1 MAPSTPD
8 PGPAALPE
16 KKPEPDTGPSVPTK
30 LQAGGQSTHE
40 MMMAM
45 IKKTLAGALFLSV
58 ATLPGP
64 ADAASPSPPASA
76 AAALAIVASLHLQHA
91 DATLAAL
98 RGYLPFPI
106 NAQDALKDLVGDFN
120 KLVALSAPMDVV
132 IALDPAA
139 GENLE
144 RPLWGF
150 AVGVTAAEDARLLA
164 QSRGYLTDGKAGTYR
179 LSVPVTSN
187 GRGLFC
193 YLTTLA
199 GGKGRL
205 SCSGRDRDRD
215 LLGPYLGRLTPS
227 AAAQA
232 ADIHGE
238 LLIDTLARTYAG
250 PWQRM
255 LQVGGLA
262 LPQRLAL
269 GQPKFDRAVT
279 DATQALIGELLAVS
293 HDLQTVALDI
303 SLQQSG
309 AQLQLGYRMG
319 GRESAWAQA
328 DAETAAR
335 PASGPPPA
343 FWTLPSEVTAASY
356 RTADA
361 KWGLRLLQLA
371 WPIVDGYF
379 EHDGL
384 AAADRQALGDL
395 LLKIPKFEGPMT
407 TVLAELP
414 AAGPAASKGEEVAA
428 FLGGT
433 SYLVTADGQSDQSL
447 PWLRALL
454 SAYNRPGVQ
463 AYLKKKWRAAGVT
476 DPLPTLRGDVVSKQL
491 GQNAVALAFTANLAG
506 IGKAAG
512 TKLGSAGPGAAAT
525 ARRGPTTVYIISAAI
540 DNRVFTVLGTDRA
553 ALLRRLTELPKL
565 PPEKTLAQRPGLD
578 TLRRPG
584 WQSGGFGTIAGFS
597 TLLNLALASA
607 SRAEAGR
614 PSAPGTLDAAALLA
628 AIPHHGEVPH
638 TYGGRPAAPGPQNPL
653 GLTYLY
659 AVQIPRLV
667 LEDAV
672 ALVMNIALVKDK

>member
-1 MAPSTPD
+1 
-8 PGPAALPE
+8 
-16 KKPEPDTGPSVPTK
+16 
-30 LQAGGQSTHE
+30 
-40 MMMAM
+40 M
-45 IKKTLAGALFLSV
+45 IKKTVAGALLLSGALV
-58 ATLPGP
+58 SDR
-64 ADAASPSPPASA
+64 ADAAPPGPIAPVA
-76 AAALAIVASLHLQHA
+76 PPLAIVASVHA
-91 DATLAAL
+91 QRVDATLAAL

-106 NAQDALKDLVGDFN
+106 NPQDALKDLVGDFN
-120 KLVALSAPMDVV
+120 KLVSLSAPMDIV

-164 QSRGYLTDGKAGTYR
+164 QSRGYLTDGKGGTYR
-179 LSVPVTSN
+179 LSVPVQSN

-199 GGKGRL
+199 GGAGRL

-232 ADIHGE
+232 ADIHAE

-250 PWQRM
+250 PWQRL

-279 DATQALIGELLAVS
+279 DATQALIAELLALS
-293 HDLQTVALDI
+293 HDLQTVALDF

-319 GRESAWAQA
+319 GRESVWAQA
-328 DAETAAR
+328 DAEAATR
-335 PASGPPPA
+335 PASGPPPV
-343 FWTLPSEVTAASY
+343 FWTLPGEVTSASY

-361 KWGLRLLQLA
+361 KWGLRVLQIL
-371 WPIVDGYF
+371 WPILDGYL

-384 AAADRQALGDL
+384 TAADRQALGDL
-395 LLKIPKFEGPMT
+395 LLKIPKFEGPVT

-414 AAGPAASKGEEVAA
+414 TGAPAAGKGEELAA
-428 FLGGT
+428 FFGGT
-433 SYLVTADGQSDQSL
+433 AYLVTMDGQPDQSV
-447 PWLRALL
+447 PWLRALQA
-454 SAYNRPGVQ
+454 AYNRPGVQ
-463 AYLKKKWRAAGVT
+463 AYLRKKWRTALPT
-476 DPLPTLRGDVVSKQL
+476 DPLPTLRSEPVSKQL
-491 GQNAVALAFTANLAG
+491 GSDAVALAFTANLSG
-506 IGKAAG
+506 LGKAAG
-512 TKLGSAGPGAAAT
+512 TKLGAGGAVPAAKK
-525 ARRGPTTVYIISAAI
+525 GPTTVYLISATLN
-540 DNRVFTVLGTDRA
+540 NRTWTILGTDRA
-553 ALLRRLTELPKL
+553 ALLRRLAELPKL

-578 TLRRPG
+578 ALRRPG
-584 WQSGGFGTIAGFS
+584 WQSGGFGTVAGFS

-607 SRAEAGR
+607 KGSEAGR
-614 PSAPGTLDAAALLA
+614 QGGSAALDASALLA

-638 TYGGRPAAPGPQNPL
+638 TYGGRPGAPGPQNPL

-659 AVQIPRLV
+659 IAQIPRLV

-672 ALVMNIALVKDK
+672 ALVMNIALAKDR